1 MEETKILME
10 KLDTQAK
17 RQDDMRNQLDKD
29 RQDIDQLRI
38 GQETIQ
44 KQLETLL
51 KNTADFKEEVR
62 QMVKDTISS
71 ETPNALKT
79 AVENELDNI
88 RLNNPKKVF
97 VVYYGLAEI
106 IKKLFRHDKRKSN

>member
-1 MEETKILME
+1 ME

-106 IKKLFRHDKRKSN
+106 IKKLFKWKAKDSHLTKRME